1 MERPPRCFIGR
12 LFSSYRLTTWV
23 WGTIPHAVNSP
34 DSGASV
40 PDDDNMKAIWLSV
53 FAGCLA
59 WRGEAQLFGP
69 ESLGGAMI
77 GGLAGGIIGHNS
89 GHRTGEG
96 IAIGAG
102 VGAVVGA
109 IVGNERR
116 AHEETVVYGPGY
128 GYTTYERPNYAVS
141 GAVVGGVAG
150 AVIGNNSGHH
160 TLEGAAIG
168 AGAGLLLGSLA
179 EQEAR
184 RRETVIYR
192 PSYYYP
198 APVYYAAPVT
208 VAPPPV
214 AVSST
219 PAPAVEP
226 QPIIRSYPGTGN
238 SGPGMTGANSLF
250 GR

>member
-1 MERPPRCFIGR
+1 
-12 LFSSYRLTTWV
+12 
-23 WGTIPHAVNSP
+23 
-34 DSGASV
+34 
-40 PDDDNMKAIWLSV
+40 MKAIWLSV
-53 FAGCLA
+53 LAVCLG

-96 IAIGAG
+96 VAIGAG

-109 IVGNERR
+109 IVGSERR
-116 AHEETVVYGPGY
+116 REEGPVYSSGY
-128 GYTTYERPNYAVS
+128 GYTTYYDRPNYAVS

-168 AGAGLLLGSLA
+168 AGAGLLVGSLA

-184 RRETVIYR
+184 RREVVVYR
-192 PSYYYP
+192 PGYYYAPAPAYYP
-198 APVYYAAPVT
+198 AYPVPAPVVVPT
-208 VAPPPV
+208 SSAPPLALP
-214 AVSST
+214 SS
-219 PAPAVEP
+219 PAPAP
-226 QPIIRSYPGTGN
+226 NPSTLSQPIIRSYPGTAN
-238 SGPGMTGANSLF
+238 SGPAMSGANSLF